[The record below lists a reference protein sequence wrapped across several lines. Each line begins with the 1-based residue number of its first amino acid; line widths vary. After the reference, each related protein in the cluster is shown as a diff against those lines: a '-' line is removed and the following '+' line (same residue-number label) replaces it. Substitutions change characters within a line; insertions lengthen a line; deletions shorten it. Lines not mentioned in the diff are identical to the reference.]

1 MRTVKFCI
9 YLLILCIFLTA
20 CGKAVSYEAAAE
32 ETAAEKVSL
41 NYGQIESDFSG
52 LTPGVAA
59 VFLGIVDDLSSHLG
73 YDEAEA
79 SGGEYLQGGFVRD
92 WNGDGMPELCL
103 LLKTSPRENGS
114 WDGTPLYGWYSPTL
128 YLYTVQSGQA
138 VLAGNCDL
146 YFATAGREAAVAAFP
161 AGNSLQLV
169 RWDRSDLVDE
179 TYLDCFELRSGAL
192 QQTDVPANVA
202 AASQGAETAQ
212 MFLDVLAADGSQLLL
227 YNCSGEAKIEG
238 EANARLLRA
247 VLAEKAA

>member
-103 LLKTSPRENGS
+103 LLKTSPGRTAV
-114 WDGTPLYGWYSPTL
+114 GTELPS
-128 YLYTVQSGQA
+128 
-138 VLAGNCDL
+138 
-146 YFATAGREAAVAAFP
+146 TAGIPRRFISTRFKTGKLCSPVTAT
-161 AGNSLQLV
+161 SILQ
-169 RWDRSDLVDE
+169 
-179 TYLDCFELRSGAL
+179 
-192 QQTDVPANVA
+192 PP
-202 AASQGAETAQ
+202 
-212 MFLDVLAADGSQLLL
+212 
-227 YNCSGEAKIEG
+227 
-238 EANARLLRA
+238 
-247 VLAEKAA
+247 AEKQRLPPFRQATVCNSFVGIAAISWMKRIWTALS